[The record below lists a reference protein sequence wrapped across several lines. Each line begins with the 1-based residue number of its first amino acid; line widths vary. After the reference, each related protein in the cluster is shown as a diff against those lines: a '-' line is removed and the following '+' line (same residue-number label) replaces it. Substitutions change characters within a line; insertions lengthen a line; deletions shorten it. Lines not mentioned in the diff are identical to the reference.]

1 MLDGFIT
8 KYKNHHTKILQAPL
22 SAKIQKS
29 IAVNSINTVM
39 KKTNKD

>member
-8 KYKNHHTKILQAPL
+8 KYKNHHTKILRAPL
-22 SAKIQKS
+22 SVKIQKS